1 MFSVRMP
8 CAGAR
13 VWCIIKTSCYFC
25 KRRSGPE
32 QTAPQEKMEVSL
44 KPRGVCSR
52 SITMDLEDGIVRNIR
67 FTGGCPGNTVGLA
80 RMLEGME
87 AEEVVRRLKGV
98 RCGFKSTS
106 CPDQLACGLEAVLAQ
121 KEK

>member
-1 MFSVRMP
+1 
-8 CAGAR
+8 
-13 VWCIIKTSCYFC
+13 
-25 KRRSGPE
+25 
-32 QTAPQEKMEVSL
+32 MEVSL

-52 SITMDLEDGIVRNIR
+52 TITMDLEDGIVRNIR

>member
-1 MFSVRMP
+1 
-8 CAGAR
+8 
-13 VWCIIKTSCYFC
+13 
-25 KRRSGPE
+25 
-32 QTAPQEKMEVSL
+32 MEVSL

-67 FTGGCPGNTVGLA
+67 FTGGLA

>member
-1 MFSVRMP
+1 
-8 CAGAR
+8 
-13 VWCIIKTSCYFC
+13 
-25 KRRSGPE
+25 
-32 QTAPQEKMEVSL
+32 MEVSL

-67 FTGGCPGNTVGLA
+67 FAGGCPGNTVGLA

>member
-1 MFSVRMP
+1 
-8 CAGAR
+8 
-13 VWCIIKTSCYFC
+13 
-25 KRRSGPE
+25 
-32 QTAPQEKMEVSL
+32 MEVSL

>member
-1 MFSVRMP
+1 
-8 CAGAR
+8 
-13 VWCIIKTSCYFC
+13 
-25 KRRSGPE
+25 
-32 QTAPQEKMEVSL
+32 
-44 KPRGVCSR
+44 
-52 SITMDLEDGIVRNIR
+52 MDLEDGIVRNIR

>member
-1 MFSVRMP
+1 
-8 CAGAR
+8 
-13 VWCIIKTSCYFC
+13 
-25 KRRSGPE
+25 
-32 QTAPQEKMEVSL
+32 MEVSL

-106 CPDQLACGLEAVLAQ
+106 CPDQLACGLEEALAAQQ
-121 KEK
+121 K

>member
-1 MFSVRMP
+1 
-8 CAGAR
+8 
-13 VWCIIKTSCYFC
+13 
-25 KRRSGPE
+25 
-32 QTAPQEKMEVSL
+32 MEVQL

-52 SITMDLEDGIVRNIR
+52 SITMDLVDGKVHNIR
-67 FTGGCPGNTVGLA
+67 FMGGCPGNTVGLS

-106 CPDQLACGLEAVLAQ
+106 CPDQLACGLETVLAQ
-121 KEK
+121 QEK

>member
-1 MFSVRMP
+1 
-8 CAGAR
+8 
-13 VWCIIKTSCYFC
+13 
-25 KRRSGPE
+25 
-32 QTAPQEKMEVSL
+32 MEVSL
-44 KPRGVCSR
+44 KPRWVCSR

>member
-1 MFSVRMP
+1 
-8 CAGAR
+8 
-13 VWCIIKTSCYFC
+13 
-25 KRRSGPE
+25 
-32 QTAPQEKMEVSL
+32 MEVSL

-52 SITMDLEDGIVRNIR
+52 SITRDLEDGIVRNIR

>member
-1 MFSVRMP
+1 
-8 CAGAR
+8 
-13 VWCIIKTSCYFC
+13 
-25 KRRSGPE
+25 
-32 QTAPQEKMEVSL
+32 MEVSL

-52 SITMDLEDGIVRNIR
+52 SITLDLEDGIVRNIR

>member
-1 MFSVRMP
+1 
-8 CAGAR
+8 
-13 VWCIIKTSCYFC
+13 
-25 KRRSGPE
+25 
-32 QTAPQEKMEVSL
+32 MEVSL

-52 SITMDLEDGIVRNIR
+52 SITMDLEAGIVRNIR